1 MHIVVFYHTGFDMIM
16 KSYRCSLKGMCT
28 QFVYYF
34 VFDEFIFV
42 SEFVR
47 FGGGLGVEARELEG
61 HWAAVMGRYDRGV
74 KKLVVDTL
82 RESQY
87 PLEKLAYAVS
97 QMSPTTMR
105 ETADAIENGTFN
117 FDDDV

>member
-1 MHIVVFYHTGFDMIM
+1 M
-16 KSYRCSLKGMCT
+16 RCT
-28 QFVYYF
+28 NPA
-34 VFDEFIFV
+34 
-42 SEFVR
+42 EFVQ

-61 HWAAVMGRYDRGV
+61 QWAAVMGRYDRGV

-87 PLEKLAYAVS
+87 ALEKLAYAVS

-105 ETADAIENGTFN
+105 ETVDAIVNGN
-117 FDDDV
+117 FGQH

>member
-1 MHIVVFYHTGFDMIM
+1 MVHTNP
-16 KSYRCSLKGMCT
+16 
-28 QFVYYF
+28 
-34 VFDEFIFV
+34 
-42 SEFVR
+42 SEFVQ

-61 HWAAVMGRYDRGV
+61 QWAAVMGRYDRGV

-87 PLEKLAYAVS
+87 PLEKLAHAVS

-105 ETADAIENGTFN
+105 ETADAIVNGKFAHCL
-117 FDDDV
+117 V

>member
-1 MHIVVFYHTGFDMIM
+1 M
-16 KSYRCSLKGMCT
+16 
-28 QFVYYF
+28 
-34 VFDEFIFV
+34 
-42 SEFVR
+42 
-47 FGGGLGVEARELEG
+47 EARELEG
-61 HWAAVMGRYDRGV
+61 QWAAVMGRYDRGV

-105 ETADAIENGTFN
+105 ETVDAIENGN
-117 FDDDV
+117 FGQHCLV